1 MPRKIK
7 RMGENQTLLFVVEEE
22 SKPEAYNRSDAILP
36 DGWQA
41 PIPKR
46 SYRLGSL
53 ADKIAKGFWFG
64 CPSCGTEDIEFVSD
78 MSWAWL
84 CNKERPICRFCG
96 KEVSLE

>member
-7 RMGENQTLLFVVEEE
+7 RMGENQTLLFVIEEP

-36 DGWQA
+36 DEWQA

-53 ADKIAKGFWFG
+53 ADKIRKGLWLE
-64 CPSCGTEDIEFVSD
+64 CPNCGTEDIEFVSEAAG
-78 MSWAWL
+78 AWL
-84 CNKERPICRFCG
+84 GDKEQLKCPVCG
-96 KEVSLE
+96 GEVNLE